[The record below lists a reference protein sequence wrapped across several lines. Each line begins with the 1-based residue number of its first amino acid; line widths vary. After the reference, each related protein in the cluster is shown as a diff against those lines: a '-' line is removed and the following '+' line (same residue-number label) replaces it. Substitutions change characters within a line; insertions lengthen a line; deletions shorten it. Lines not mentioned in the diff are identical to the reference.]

1 MGRAKL
7 KQSILILKK
16 IKVNIP
22 NTLSISR
29 VLLLIPIIFFFEFGF
44 YYLSVITFIVAS
56 ITDYLDGYYARKSN
70 QASEVGSLLDLLADK
85 LFVSTLLIWM
95 TFNFDSLIIL
105 ISSILIISREISIS
119 YLRLFVI
126 SNSKTVN
133 EVKSDFLGKF
143 KTTLQMI
150 GLGFILISPLTSNFI
165 FNISLSLIIFS
176 ALISWYSLIRYL
188 NKWIV

>member
-56 ITDYLDGYYARKSN
+56 LTDYLDGYYARKSN
-70 QASEVGSLLDLLADK
+70 QASELGSLLDLLADK

-133 EVKSDFLGKF
+133 EVKSDFSGKF